1 MNNKGIKNSCI
12 TLPAIRGIQAK
23 KEYFVVMCPLHYVAG
38 LFQYTDPTLSPEVRA
53 QRVLNKQ
60 RIPEMRD
67 YILDNPDSYV
77 FSSLTASVD
86 GEMCFLSD
94 KNSINNNVGIL
105 TIEGGARI
113 IINDGQH
120 RRAAIEA
127 ALKKNPALRFEHIA
141 IVLYYDYGLKRSQQ
155 IFSDLNRY
163 AIRPTKSLNILYN
176 TREEFSN
183 IIKNSISNIPIFSG
197 SVETEKT
204 TISNRSP
211 ALFTLSGIYNASKD
225 LVKDIEECTNFS
237 KEETITNFWNVLAE
251 HMQIWQLAKEKYISA
266 EQFRKEYI
274 CAHTIFLRAL
284 GIIGNKLIRKYPNAW
299 EKQLSKLDNIDW
311 RKDNEIY
318 TGMVII
324 NGKINGSRNSLAALV
339 KHLEDILEI

>member
-1 MNNKGIKNSCI
+1 MNTKRAKNSCI

-67 YILDNPDSYV
+67 YVLNNPDCYV
-77 FSSLTASVD
+77 FSALTASVD
-86 GEMCFLSD
+86 GEMCFMSD
-94 KNSINNNVGIL
+94 KNSTNDNIGIL
-105 TIEGGARI
+105 TIEEGARI

-127 ALKKNPALRFEHIA
+127 ALKKNSALRFEHIA
-141 IVLYYDYGLKRSQQ
+141 IVLYYDYGLQRSQQ

-176 TREEFSN
+176 TREEFS
-183 IIKNSISNIPIFSG
+183 ILIKSSINNIPMFCG

-211 ALFTLSGIYNASKD
+211 ALFTLSGIYYSSMSLISNLD
-225 LVKDIEECTNFS
+225 PGFN
-237 KEETITNFWNVLAE
+237 KEHIIVSFWNELAK
-251 HMQIWQLAKEKYISA
+251 HIRIWQLAKEKQISA
-266 EQFRKEYI
+266 DQFRKEFI
-274 CAHTIFLRAL
+274 CAHTIFLRAF
-284 GIIGNKLIRKYPNAW
+284 GIVGNKLLHKYPGNW
-299 EKQLSKLDNIDW
+299 EKRLLRLDNVDW
-311 RKDNEIY
+311 RKDNEVY

-324 NGKINGSRNSLAALV
+324 NGKINGSRNSIAALV
-339 KHLEDILEI
+339 KYLENILEI

>member
-1 MNNKGIKNSCI
+1 MSTKRTKNSCI

-23 KEYFVVMCPLHYVAG
+23 MEYFVVMCPLHYVAG

-67 YILDNPDSYV
+67 YVLNNPDCYV
-77 FSSLTASVD
+77 FSALTASVD
-86 GEMCFLSD
+86 GEICFVSD
-94 KNSINNNVGIL
+94 KNSINDNIGIL
-105 TIEGGARI
+105 TIEEGARI

-127 ALKKNPALRFEHIA
+127 ALKKNSALRFEHIS
-141 IVLYYDYGLKRSQQ
+141 IVLYYDYGLQRSQQ

-176 TREEFSN
+176 NREEFST
-183 IIKNSISNIPIFSG
+183 IIKSSINDIPMFYG

-211 ALFTLSGIYNASKD
+211 ALFTLSGIYYSSMNLIKNLD
-225 LVKDIEECTNFS
+225 VYPDFN
-237 KEETITNFWNVLAE
+237 KEQIIVNFWNELAK
-251 HMQIWQLAKEKYISA
+251 HIPIWQLAKEKKISA
-266 EQFRKEYI
+266 DQLRKEFI
-274 CAHTIFLRAL
+274 CAHTIFLRAF
-284 GIIGNKLIRKYPNAW
+284 GIVGNKLLHKYPNAW
-299 EKQLSKLDNIDW
+299 KERLLKLDMVDW
-311 RKDNEIY
+311 RKDNEVY
-318 TGMVII
+318 AGMVLI
-324 NGKINGSRNSLAALV
+324 NGKINGSRNSIAALV
-339 KHLEDILEI
+339 KYLENILEI